1 MFNRLFKR
9 GYAGVK
15 PPLMSVETAHKVV
28 HGYAG
33 FLETDAPLPG
43 CVADVNQLPYSKE
56 KIKAALALCATTI
69 DAPEITED
77 LKHGYLLLSAWQEG
91 VGRQI
96 SGLNFRELNLDE
108 DPMLTAEKIQHQ
120 SASIQR
126 WEPLVKAEQVSLLAE
141 YERLGT

>member
-9 GYAGVK
+9 DYAGVM

-56 KIKAALALCATTI
+56 KIKAALALCATTT
-69 DAPEITED
+69 DAPDITED
-77 LKHGYLLLSAWQEG
+77 LKHGYLMLSAWQEG
-91 VGRQI
+91 VGGQTL
-96 SGLNFRELNLDE
+96 GLNFGELNLDE
-108 DPMLTAEKIQHQ
+108 DPMLIAERIQHQ

-126 WEPLVKAEQVSLLAE
+126 WEPLIKAEQMSLLAE
-141 YERLGT
+141 FERLSA